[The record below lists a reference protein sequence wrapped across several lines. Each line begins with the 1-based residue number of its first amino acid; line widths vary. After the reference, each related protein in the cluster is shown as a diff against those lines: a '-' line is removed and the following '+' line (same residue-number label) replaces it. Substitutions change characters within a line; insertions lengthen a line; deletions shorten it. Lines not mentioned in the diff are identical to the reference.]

1 VPPAIPDVAVT
12 VVAVI
17 AAGVTPPIVPLML
30 PTVIAIDAGML
41 KEPLEGVILS
51 ADWSRFIAI

>member
-1 VPPAIPDVAVT
+1 MPVVAVT

-30 PTVIAIDAGML
+30 PTVTAIEAGIL
-41 KEPLEGVILS
+41 KVPVDGVILS
-51 ADWSRFIAI
+51 AGWSRLIAI